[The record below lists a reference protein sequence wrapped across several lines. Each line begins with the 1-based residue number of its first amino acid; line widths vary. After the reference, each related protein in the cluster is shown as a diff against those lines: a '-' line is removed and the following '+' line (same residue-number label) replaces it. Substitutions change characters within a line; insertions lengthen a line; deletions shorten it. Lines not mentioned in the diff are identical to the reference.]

1 MVTPPAPRNPRYA
14 ERVRESVASQPLMA
28 RLFGARV
35 TKVEPGMVEI
45 ELDVQADYL
54 QPHGHAHGVI
64 LAALADS
71 ATGYAAQTLL
81 APEFDV
87 VTVEY
92 KINYLAPAFG
102 ERMRARGTVMRS
114 GRSLSVCAGDV
125 FATNAQGDKLV
136 AHMVA
141 TLMAVPS

>member
-1 MVTPPAPRNPRYA
+1 MATVPVPRNPRYV

-28 RLFGARV
+28 KLFGARV
-35 TKVEPGMVEI
+35 TKVEPGVVEI
-45 ELDVQADYL
+45 ELDMQADYL
-54 QPHGHAHGVI
+54 QPHGNAHGVI

-81 APEFDV
+81 AAEFDV

-92 KINYLAPAFG
+92 KVNYLAPAFG
-102 ERMRARGTVMRS
+102 ARMRARGSVVRS

-125 FATNAQGDKLV
+125 FAVDADGEKLV